1 MQLKT
6 KQNETYPHYKMQN
19 DENYTFPHSIKKKK
33 RNISDNL
40 YLHLLQLL
48 LSVELADYSVFQRR
62 ETVFFPP
69 GLNNS

>member
-33 RNISDNL
+33 KK
-40 YLHLLQLL
+40 Y
-48 LSVELADYSVFQRR
+48 F
-62 ETVFFPP
+62 
-69 GLNNS
+69 